1 MQDRHYWPIRP
12 LATCTVWL
20 ALDPWTI
27 ENGCLRVIPGS
38 HRGRRLCDQM
48 TEDRNRRND
57 FRVGHRPELATG

>member
-1 MQDRHYWPIRP
+1 
-12 LATCTVWL
+12 VWL